1 MKNSWLAVFIP
12 KIEVLVPS
20 FEKIAALRQQGVVIY
35 RVKRCEEG
43 LLVLIASRHQALV
56 AQEKIVAR
64 HSIYVPLLR
73 MVLPASLVVLVLF
86 VSLDKLTINYE
97 IKGNLTEDEVTIL
110 HQHLASHFYHVGPFA
125 FLKTSERDIQEMI
138 HDEYNEFVWSNVYKH
153 GTDIVIDLYDIE
165 GVDEALFETT
175 GDTLYAT
182 RSGVVQ
188 DYVVDNCRVLVN
200 QNQFVRK
207 GDPLVTCYVEHPLTK
222 ELMALDDEP
231 VGEVYAK
238 TWYEVDVS
246 AKKSYEAE
254 VFTARSATQYHMHLG
269 EMTLTL
275 PLQKTTYESSESAS
289 KTLDPFFFLAD
300 SPLYFEKEKIYEKS
314 VIIKEN
320 TYEDVRKN
328 LTSYIKRAFFATE
341 QEESFEISELI
352 ILSEEETD
360 ESFNFKC
367 HLTVYENIAN

>member
-1 MKNSWLAVFIP
+1 MS
-12 KIEVLVPS
+12 S
-20 FEKIAALRQQGVVIY
+20 FDKIAELRQHGVVIY
-35 RVKRCEEG
+35 RVKRCDEG
-43 LLVLIASRHQALV
+43 ILVLIASRHQSLV

-73 MVLPASLVVLVLF
+73 VMLPASLVVIVLF
-86 VSLDKLTINYE
+86 ISIDKLTINYE
-97 IKGNLTEDEVTIL
+97 IKGNLTEDEVTLL
-110 HQHLASHFYHVGPFA
+110 HQRLAPHFYHVGPFS
-125 FLKTSERDIQEMI
+125 FLKTSESDIQEMI
-138 HDEYNEFVWSNVYKH
+138 HEEYNEFVWSNVYKH

-165 GVDEALFETT
+165 GVDETLFETA

-188 DYVVDNCRVLVN
+188 DYVVNNCRVLVN

-222 ELMALDDEP
+222 ELIALDDEP

-238 TWYEVDVS
+238 TWYEVEVS
-246 AKKSYEAE
+246 AKKTYEAE
-254 VFTARSATQYHMHLG
+254 VFTARSTSRYHLHVG
-269 EMTLTL
+269 DMTLTW
-275 PLQKTTYESSESAS
+275 PFDKVAYESSESAS

-320 TYEDVRKN
+320 TYDDVRKN
-328 LTSYIKRAFFATE
+328 LETYIKKAFFATE

-360 ESFNFKC
+360 ESFTFKC